1 MVSADDGTAAC
12 LIAGAACPDPESG
25 SLGDPLT
32 GSASAAIPLPR
43 CQDEMKSWEKR
54 AVGVISGD
62 GTIIVYA
69 CGHVNMPNFM
79 GYSFHVA
86 LFHPGDT
93 AWMFLQ
99 WNDASTYR
107 DDMDRYC
114 IMYGHGRIMLCA
126 GSLCSGWANLTE
138 NRTKITENQNPK
150 TRSENFGSLFGSYS
164 SGTKFNQL
172 ARFGSRLTERTKMV
186 SHSPH

>member
-69 CGHVNMPNFM
+69 YGPVNTPYFM
-79 GYSFHVA
+79 GDSFHVA
-86 LFHPGDT
+86 LLHPGDA
-93 AWMFLQ
+93 AWTFAQ
-99 WNDASTYR
+99 RNGVSIYR
-107 DDMDRYC
+107 DDRDSCCVAYRD
-114 IMYGHGRIMLCA
+114 GRIVLCA
-126 GSLCSGWANLTE
+126 GSS
-138 NRTKITENQNPK
+138 
-150 TRSENFGSLFGSYS
+150 
-164 SGTKFNQL
+164 
-172 ARFGSRLTERTKMV
+172 
-186 SHSPH
+186 